1 MNDVRTRGEM
11 YVSKILTKNQTVKY
25 NTVEVR

>member
-1 MNDVRTRGEM
+1 MNDVRTCGEM

>member
-1 MNDVRTRGEM
+1 MNDVRTWDEM

>member
-1 MNDVRTRGEM
+1 MIDVRTWGEIH
-11 YVSKILTKNQTVKY
+11 VSKILTKNQTVKY

>member
-1 MNDVRTRGEM
+1 MNDVRTWGEM
-11 YVSKILTKNQTVKY
+11 YVSKILINNQTVKY